1 MSYTDFSATT
11 IPATGQ
17 VFNRRFR
24 PTNAFDVDP
33 LLGGTSMPG
42 FAEFA
47 ALYTSY
53 RVTWSRIKVRFTAG
67 TGSLPT
73 LVTVLPVNFDLGSTP
88 TVPTVTALPDQS
100 YAVSK
105 LLGLAGSP
113 SILIQEE
120 MSTEKIYGS
129 KQIYFDDNFS
139 SLVTTGPNNNWY
151 WNISGIIPSAASSA
165 SIIYVEYNMDVGIEF
180 FSRKVLNN

>member
-1 MSYTDFSATT
+1 MSYTDYSATT

-47 ALYTSY
+47 AIYSAY
-53 RVTWSRIKVRFTAG
+53 RVTWSRIKARFTAG

-73 LVTVLPVNFDLGSTP
+73 QVVLLPTNFDLGSTP
-88 TVPTVTALPDQS
+88 SVATVTALPDQS
-100 YAVSK
+100 YSQSK

-113 SILIQEE
+113 SILLQKE

-129 KQIYFDDNFS
+129 KQVYFDDNFS
-139 SLVTTGPNNNWY
+139 SLVTTGPVNNWY

-165 SIIYVEYNMDVGIEF
+165 SIIYVECNMDVGIEF
-180 FSRKVLNN
+180 FDRKILNN